1 MRRSHLKKF
10 LAAACGL
17 LLACSLTACGG
28 GGLTAEDAALYV
40 KGLLDETYLG
50 VFDKDYLALVDLT
63 EEEAEETYRQG
74 LEVSYQYLSKNFQ
87 FDDAYVTDETR
98 QEAVDLMAEIY
109 SHARYQVGEAVK
121 TGDGFPLEVTVQP
134 IDLIPLVVE
143 KYMGEYSDTFS
154 QKYADTTREEVDA
167 LPADEAEAFWIQY
180 ENDWAMGVV
189 KLFRTHLG
197 ELDHLEPV
205 SLIVRVEPDEEGYYT
220 LSDTDFANLDY
231 LILAYTYDQ
240 PPQNP

>member
-1 MRRSHLKKF
+1 MKKF

-28 GGLTAEDAALYV
+28 GRLTADDAALYV

-50 VFDKDYLALVDLT
+50 VFDPGYLALVDLT
-63 EEEAEETYRQG
+63 REEAEETYRQC

-87 FDDAYVTDETR
+87 FDDAYITDETR
-98 QEAVDLMAEIY
+98 REAVDLLAEIY
-109 SHARYQVGEAVK
+109 SHARYEVGKPVK
-121 TGDGFPLEVTVQP
+121 TGEGFTLEVAVQP

-143 KYMGEYSDTFS
+143 NYMEEYSAAFS
-154 QKYADTTREEVDA
+154 QAYADTTEAEVNA
-167 LPADEAEAFWIQY
+167 LPAAEAEAFWTKY

-189 KLFRTHLG
+189 ELFRTHLG

-205 SLIVRVEPDEEGYYT
+205 SLIVRVEPDEEGYYA
-220 LSDTDFANLDY
+220 LPDADFANLDY

-240 PPQNP
+240 PAQSS